1 MIEKDQLQEDL
12 YPMNQ
17 DRIDFGQ
24 LMYANSVDYI
34 AGHIKRK
41 GQDID
46 AAIAQ
51 VEKDLRMMLDQ
62 RFRGQ

>member
-1 MIEKDQLQEDL
+1 MNDKRQLQEDL

-17 DRIDFGQ
+17 DRADFGI

-34 AGHIKRK
+34 AGHIRRH
-41 GQDID
+41 GGDID
-46 AAIAQ
+46 ASIAQ

>member
-1 MIEKDQLQEDL
+1 
-12 YPMNQ
+12 MNQ
-17 DRIDFGQ
+17 DRADFGI

-34 AGHIKRK
+34 AGHIRRH
-41 GQDID
+41 GGDID
-46 AAIAQ
+46 ASIAQ